1 MRSPWGDRPA
11 HPVPARKIHPP
22 PPPTPHVHRERVGTR
37 PGHESVAARPV
48 TLVSAPTGYG
58 KSTFLASWA
67 ATAPERV
74 AWLTLDDL
82 DNDPQTLWHGI
93 VSSIEAAGPGP
104 ADSSAAPDERSGSL
118 DVVDDASSPDSHWH
132 AGPGGVETAVDR
144 ILTVIDDS
152 TDPLVLVLD
161 NIDEI
166 RSDGA
171 RATLDRL
178 LRYLPDQLR
187 VVLAGRFDPPLA
199 LQRLRS
205 AGHLTEFRAGDLQF
219 TQRDVQ
225 TLADLSGVDLSA
237 DDQRELFQATNGW
250 PVAVR
255 MALVTARDTPV
266 GPTLRRLLSP
276 RSPVADL
283 IVTDL
288 LASLGSDLQ
297 RFVLRATTCHRVDA
311 ELADALAGGPDGAR
325 LLAECADRGLFLER
339 EPAQDDE
346 PVTYRWHDFFRAQCQ
361 ARLASTDPS
370 TWRSLHRTAA
380 HHWRDRDLEEAVDH
394 ALAGGRPGLAAQ
406 SVSDQWIELV
416 LRGQHALLLALCL
429 KIPPPLDESPDML
442 LLVAVCRYLEG
453 NPTQADLQVRR
464 ARARAATDPPVGD
477 GGRFALLE
485 GLLRVVLAVDAPD
498 LSEMARHGT
507 ELVTQAT
514 PAGDDAATAGA
525 EYVVGMLLARV
536 GQTTV
541 ATTLLEASATIATSR
556 RMTALRLACEA
567 ELALVASTVEGTGDG
582 RTRARRV
589 VDEATALGW
598 QTATTLSPAALALA
612 RSAFE
617 RDDLDEAR
625 TLARQAQ
632 ARTQP
637 TDDALRAH
645 AESLLLEI
653 ALAAGDPA
661 GAEALHDALVEP
673 ERRRFLPPTW
683 PVVVSVLDARW
694 SYAHGATSDARA
706 IADKVASDP
715 LLPLHPPSVVW
726 CADLLRLGGDH
737 AQAWAVLE
745 LLPETCGTTDVL
757 VAHRAVS
764 ALLADAAEQT
774 DEAHRHLEQALALA
788 ELDDVRR
795 PFVDRSCQV
804 LPLLRTHLTWGSLHA
819 AYCVSLLDHL
829 PDARPAAPL
838 VPSFWSLTPREHEVL
853 MFLRSPMSASDIAD
867 AVFVSVNTVKT
878 HQRAIYRKL
887 GVVGRRDAVR
897 VATERGLL

>member
-1 MRSPWGDRPA
+1 MSSPWGARPA
-11 HPVPARKIHPP
+11 HRVPARKIHPP
-22 PPPTPHVHRERVGTR
+22 PPPAPHVERERVGAR
-37 PGHESVAARPV
+37 PGAESVGARPV

-67 ATAPERV
+67 ATATTRV

-82 DNDPQTLWHGI
+82 DNDPQTLWHGV
-93 VSSIEAAGPGP
+93 VSSIEAA
-104 ADSSAAPDERSGSL
+104 SAAPTTPSAPHL
-118 DVVDDASSPDSHWH
+118 DPVAGAPDPAVDTHDLWSQ
-132 AGPGGVETAVDR
+132 GPLTAESAVDR
-144 ILTVIDDS
+144 LLTVLEDS
-152 TDPLVLVLD
+152 AEPLVLVLD

-187 VVLAGRFDPPLA
+187 VVLVGRFDPPLA
-199 LQRLRS
+199 IQRLRAS
-205 AGHLTEFRAGDLQF
+205 GHLTEFRAGDLQF
-219 TQRDVQ
+219 TQGDVQ
-225 TLADLSGVDLSA
+225 TLADLSGVTLTT
-237 DDQRELFQATNGW
+237 DDQRELYLATSGW

-255 MALVTARDTPV
+255 MALATARDTPV
-266 GPTLRRLLSP
+266 GPTLHRLLSP

-283 IVTDL
+283 LVTDL
-288 LASLGSDLQ
+288 LASLRPDLA

-311 ELADALAGGPDGAR
+311 RLADALAGGPDGSR
-325 LLAECADRGLFLER
+325 LLRECADRGLFLER
-339 EPAQDDE
+339 EPGHDDE
-346 PVTYRWHDFFRAQCQ
+346 PATYRWHDFFRAQCQ
-361 ARLASTDPS
+361 ARLASTDP
-370 TWRSLHRTAA
+370 TTFRSLHRTAA

-416 LRGQHALLLALCL
+416 LRGQNALLLALCL
-429 KIPPPLDESPDML
+429 KIPPPLDESPDLL

-464 ARARAATDPPVGD
+464 ARARADADPPVTD

-485 GLLRVVLAVDAPD
+485 GLLRVVLAVDPPD
-498 LSEMARHGT
+498 LPEMARHGSA
-507 ELVTQAT
+507 LVAQAA

-525 EYVVGMLLARV
+525 EYVVGLLLARV
-536 GQTTV
+536 EETQV
-541 ATTLLEASATIATSR
+541 ATALLEASATIATSR

-567 ELALVASTVEGTGDG
+567 EISLVASTVEGSGAG
-582 RTRARRV
+582 RDRARAV
-589 VDEATALGW
+589 VDEAQALGW
-598 QTATTLSPAALALA
+598 ESATTISPAYLALA
-612 RSAFE
+612 RSAYE

-625 TLARQAQ
+625 GLARRAR

-645 AESLLLEI
+645 SDAMLLEI

-661 GAEALHDALVEP
+661 GAEAIHDSLAQP
-673 ERRRFLPPTW
+673 ERHRFLPPTW
-683 PVVVSVLDARW
+683 PVALSVLEARW
-694 SYAHGATSDARA
+694 TYAHGATSDARA
-706 IADKVASDP
+706 TAEKAASDE
-715 LLPLHPPSVVW
+715 LLPHHPPSLVW
-726 CADLLRLGGDH
+726 CADLLRLDGDH
-737 AQAWAVLE
+737 EQARAVLD
-745 LLPETCGTTDVL
+745 LLPSGCRTTHVL
-757 VAHRAVS
+757 VAHRVIGT
-764 ALLADAAEQT
+764 LLADAAEQT
-774 DEAHRHLEQALALA
+774 EQAHRLLEQALAIA
-788 ELDDVRR
+788 EVDDVRR

-804 LPLLRTHLTWGSLHA
+804 LPLLRAHLTWGSLHA
-819 AYCVSLLDHL
+819 AYCVALVDHL

-838 VPSFWSLTPREHEVL
+838 VPSYWSLTPRELEVL
-853 MFLRSPMSASDIAD
+853 PFLRTAMTASDIAA

-887 GVVGRRDAVR
+887 GVVGRREAVQ